1 VQGNV
6 IGLVARNLV
15 LGLGLARM
23 MIVAFVVNV
32 LGMHFDN
39 PAAHATRLRI
49 PAHMVANLK

>member
-1 VQGNV
+1 MQGNV
-6 IGLVARNLV
+6 VGLVARNLV
-15 LGLGLARM
+15 LRLGLARM
-23 MIVAFVVNV
+23 MIVAFVGNV